1 MRRAGNAGMMHLSS
15 MFRFFAGNRH
25 EPFAAKIARVRGGA
39 PCPVSPVRY
48 AVRLRPRCEAPRVLV
63 CFAAAGGG
71 RAARTGVWVPVP
83 AVSRRSERAAL
94 HAHACVS
101 RLSLSMHRIT
111 NTGRVNL
118 AHLFWLRSLAIIGQL
133 ATIAVVEQFFGVHL
147 PLPAMLAII
156 GLEVLFNALTWVR
169 VASAR
174 PETDLEL
181 LGQLWVDLAALSG
194 LLFLSGGTTNPFVSL
209 YLPSLAIAAAV
220 LPWRHMIWLAIFAMC
235 CYVALGFDSVPLNMD
250 NPANLFDYYRAGMW
264 VNFMVSVGLIAWFVA
279 RMSNALR
286 QRDAALGE
294 AQQRLLRDERAV
306 ALGVQAATVAHEM
319 GTPLSTIAMLTE
331 ELRASAQ
338 HDKGLAP
345 YAPDLDLL
353 EQQMTLCT
361 SALARL
367 RSRASES
374 SHREHLEQW
383 LGGFSEQ
390 WRLRH
395 PHVKYERLGAP
406 CAEAWVDDTTAVG
419 QILTILLDNAARVS
433 RDSVTL
439 AAMVAAGVI
448 EFEVRDCGPGIA
460 PALRAQLG
468 ATPVDSAQGGHGVGL
483 YLAFSAAARLGGSIE
498 LADGVPR
505 GTRAILRVPA
515 ASSSSDS
522 RETLR

>member
-1 MRRAGNAGMMHLSS
+1 MH
-15 MFRFFAGNRH
+15 
-25 EPFAAKIARVRGGA
+25 
-39 PCPVSPVRY
+39 
-48 AVRLRPRCEAPRVLV
+48 
-63 CFAAAGGG
+63 
-71 RAARTGVWVPVP
+71 
-83 AVSRRSERAAL
+83 
-94 HAHACVS
+94 
-101 RLSLSMHRIT
+101 T

-118 AHLFWLRSLAIIGQL
+118 GHLFWLRCLAIIGQL
-133 ATIAVVEQFFGVHL
+133 TTIAIVEQFFGVHL

-156 GLEVLFNALTWVR
+156 GLEAIFNALTWLR

-174 PETDLEL
+174 PETNLEL

-235 CYVALGFDSVPLNMD
+235 CYVALGFDSVPLNLD
-250 NPANLFDYYRAGMW
+250 NPANLFEYYRAGMW
-264 VNFMVSVGLIAWFVA
+264 ANFMVSVGLIAWFVA

-331 ELRASAQ
+331 ALREAARA
-338 HDKGLAP
+338 DKGLAP
-345 YAPDLDLL
+345 YSADLELL
-353 EQQMTLCT
+353 DKQMTLCT

-367 RSRASES
+367 RNRVSVS
-374 SHREHLEQW
+374 SHRDNLEDW
-383 LGGFSEQ
+383 LAGFCEQ

-395 PHVKYERLGAP
+395 PHVHFERTGAA
-406 CAEAWVDDTTAVG
+406 CADAWLDDTTAVG

-439 AAMVAAGVI
+439 TAATVDGHI
-448 EFEVRDCGPGIA
+448 EFEVRDRGPGIA

-468 ATPVDSAQGGHGVGL
+468 AMPVDSTQGGHGVGL
-483 YLAFSAAARLGGSIE
+483 YLAFAAAARLGGT
-498 LADGVPR
+498 LDLLDALDGEPR
-505 GTRAILRVPA
+505 GTRAVLTVPA
-515 ASSSSDS
+515 AFSLPDS
-522 RETLR
+522 KENRP

>member
-1 MRRAGNAGMMHLSS
+1 
-15 MFRFFAGNRH
+15 
-25 EPFAAKIARVRGGA
+25 
-39 PCPVSPVRY
+39 
-48 AVRLRPRCEAPRVLV
+48 
-63 CFAAAGGG
+63 
-71 RAARTGVWVPVP
+71 
-83 AVSRRSERAAL
+83 
-94 HAHACVS
+94 
-101 RLSLSMHRIT
+101 MHRIT

-118 AHLFWLRSLAIIGQL
+118 GHLFWLRSLAIIGQL

-156 GLEVLFNALTWVR
+156 GLEVLFNALTWIR

-331 ELRASAQ
+331 ELRAAAES
-338 HDKGLAP
+338 DKGLAP

-374 SHREHLEQW
+374 SHREKLEQW

-395 PHVKYERLGAP
+395 PHVKFERLGAP
-406 CAEAWVDDTTAVG
+406 CADACVEDTTAVG

-439 AAMVAAGVI
+439 AATVSAGVI

-460 PALRAQLG
+460 PGLRAQLG
-468 ATPVDSAQGGHGVGL
+468 AMPVDSAQGGHGVGL
-483 YLAFSAAARLGGSIE
+483 YLAFSAAARLGGSVE
-498 LADGVPR
+498 LADGAPR
-505 GTRAILRVPA
+505 GTRAILRVPPA
-515 ASSSSDS
+515 PASTDS